1 MDPKTIFT
9 VMKSESDKT
18 KIIIGNV
25 LIMLGNRIYIGKDGT
40 KLPLLSVDK
49 FDVEKDIEDSGDGT
63 FTLKTNN
70 GEKYAVKII
79 FQKITSTGK
88 QSAISDFFK
97 EFSQFKRIIIAKEYN
112 NKISDFMAKHHTQIF
127 RESSFLSDL
136 ISYRDQPR
144 FELLSPKEI
153 ELFKKEYNTT
163 DYTTK
168 KILRSDPISKYF
180 ALRKGDII
188 RIIRPSPT
196 SGQAIDY
203 RIVS

>member
-1 MDPKTIFT
+1 
-9 VMKSESDKT
+9 
-18 KIIIGNV
+18 
-25 LIMLGNRIYIGKDGT
+25 
-40 KLPLLSVDK
+40 
-49 FDVEKDIEDSGDGT
+49 
-63 FTLKTNN
+63 
-70 GEKYAVKII
+70 
-79 FQKITSTGK
+79 
-88 QSAISDFFK
+88 
-97 EFSQFKRIIIAKEYN
+97 
-112 NKISDFMAKHHTQIF
+112 MAKHHTQIF